1 MNTLAL
7 AAVLSLLGGA
17 APPPEP
23 SRPARFLALGDS
35 YTIGEGLV
43 PAEPWPVQLVAR
55 LRERGVAVGEPVI
68 IARTGWT
75 VADLADAVAAAR
87 PQGSFDLVTLQI
99 GVNDQYQGADPGR
112 YRPAFAALLRRAVA
126 LAGGRPE
133 RVVVL
138 SIPDWSV
145 TPFAGETG
153 RERPLLYWFQISF
166 GLLATVPMVARRL
179 VKTEMERGPRRTRWK
194 KTCEAFFFAFLT
206 MLLVWK
212 EGTPYWEVAIAY
224 ALIGIGVGFAGTPA
238 SHSLTS
244 AVPVQRAGMASG
256 TADLQRDL
264 GGAVMQSIF
273 GALLTAGFTSNVRV

>member
-1 MNTLAL
+1 MSTLAL

-43 PAEPWPVQLVAR
+43 PAERWPVQLVAR

-75 VADLADAVAAAR
+75 VADLADAVAAPR

-99 GVNDQYQGADPGR
+99 GVNDQCQGADPGR

-153 RERPLLYWFQISF
+153 RDRPRTAAEIERFNRVDREETARAGARWVDVTPESRRA
-166 GLLATVPMVARRL
+166 GADRSLLAPDGLHPSRAMYAEWVRL
-179 VKTEMERGPRRTRWK
+179 ALP
-194 KTCEAFFFAFLT
+194 EALA
-206 MLLVWK
+206 
-212 EGTPYWEVAIAY
+212 
-224 ALIGIGVGFAGTPA
+224 ALKLF
-238 SHSLTS
+238 S
-244 AVPVQRAGMASG
+244 ADPV
-256 TADLQRDL
+256 
-264 GGAVMQSIF
+264 
-273 GALLTAGFTSNVRV
+273 